1 MSVAGHYM
9 QVAHGRA
16 HSQEQGPGAKRHVP
30 RFATALVM
38 KLLCQAWLG
47 EEVVVLV
54 QAWIQPDLAI
64 RRET

>member
-1 MSVAGHYM
+1 MFAKCKLLMAMDRTESRVQA
-9 QVAHGRA
+9 
-16 HSQEQGPGAKRHVP
+16 AKRHVP

-38 KLLCQAWLG
+38 KLLCQALLD

-54 QAWIQPDLAI
+54 QAWIQPDLAT

>member
-1 MSVAGHYM
+1 MLTAMHTAKSRV
-9 QVAHGRA
+9 Q
-16 HSQEQGPGAKRHVP
+16 GAKRHVP

-38 KLLCQAWLG
+38 KLLCQALLD

-54 QAWIQPDLAI
+54 QAWIQPDLAT